1 MKNGVSIWEL
11 MVRKSPKYLLSNR
24 ANLDLS
30 LFKQVQSPEWVIWKS
45 WDYVDFAR
53 SFIVTP
59 LLLWEEVS
67 EVTILAFHE
76 LYLGFV
82 VSLYDSD
89 LFFFISREAFINI
102 SEKVVKTVRY
112 NLVLYSL
119 FILSFQRGSD
129 KIGQTILSN
138 DEVSQLDNGSKVDS
152 FWGPWETAMT
162 DCELISFFL
171 FFFILIVA
179 KHDLVLGEK

>member
-1 MKNGVSIWEL
+1 
-11 MVRKSPKYLLSNR
+11 
-24 ANLDLS
+24 
-30 LFKQVQSPEWVIWKS
+30 
-45 WDYVDFAR
+45 
-53 SFIVTP
+53 
-59 LLLWEEVS
+59 
-67 EVTILAFHE
+67 
-76 LYLGFV
+76 

-152 FWGPWETAMT
+152 F
-162 DCELISFFL
+162 
-171 FFFILIVA
+171 
-179 KHDLVLGEK
+179 